1 MKRAFSTLCCL
12 SYNIEE
18 IFQLAKDSRMDGVE
32 LRLDMERIRA
42 WHENDEVYAS
52 IRQWPSQGLV
62 VTDIAASI
70 SVRGYDEGII
80 EDAKLCIDVAA
91 GIGTKAVRVFA
102 GANRKRFSDRVE
114 NDETGIVKGLRAICS
129 YAAEKQV
136 EIWLETHS
144 SLSTAAAARNVWKLV
159 NMPNLKILWDVMHSV
174 EFHETLEESLKA
186 LQGCLAHVHWK
197 DGRPAEDTDLCEYTH
212 TDLGDG
218 VMSLSPLV
226 RKLDEVG
233 YDGYVS
239 LEWESPW
246 RAEIRDLYSDPAVLL
261 ARFNELMEKAEVQR
275 V

>member
-70 SVRGYDEGII
+70 SVRGYDEAII

-102 GANRKRFSDRVE
+102 GANRRRFSDRVE

-129 YAAEKQV
+129 YAAEKQI

-144 SLSTAAAARNVWKLV
+144 NLSAAAAARNVWKLV
-159 NMPNLKILWDVMHSV
+159 NMRNLKILWDVMHSV
-174 EFHETLEESLKA
+174 EFHETLDESLKA

-218 VMSLSPLV
+218 VMSLSPVV

-261 ARFNELMEKAEVQR
+261 ARFNELMEKAEV
-275 V
+275 